1 MRENGEGGE
10 STGRALR
17 LMQVRIKEGDGEGR
31 FGGNVLGHLQS
42 KEGPTRLSGSSR
54 AKVMGQG
61 NPMSPRTE
69 PVLVL
74 SVPAARSHWLGTS
87 C

>member
-42 KEGPTRLSGSSR
+42 KEGPTRLSEFSSQSD
-54 AKVMGQG
+54 G
-61 NPMSPRTE
+61 
-69 PVLVL
+69 PVK
-74 SVPAARSHWLGTS
+74 SHVS
-87 C
+87 QN